1 MPVIAAVGTRT
12 TVASA
17 AATTD
22 KTTRSQGYYVKFLED
37 QFEINSRQS
46 TLTQADG

>member
-1 MPVIAAVGTRT
+1 MPVISEVGTRT

-22 KTTRSQGYYVKFLED
+22 KTTRSQGYHVKFLED
-37 QFEINSRQS
+37 RSIRQS